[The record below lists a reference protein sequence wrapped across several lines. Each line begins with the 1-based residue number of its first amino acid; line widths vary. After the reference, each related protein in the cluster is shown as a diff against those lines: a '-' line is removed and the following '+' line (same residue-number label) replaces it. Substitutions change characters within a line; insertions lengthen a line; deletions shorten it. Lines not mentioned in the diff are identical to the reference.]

1 MNLAHATPAQIALHQ
16 AHKARM
22 ARMSGRPMP
31 APLPTPPA
39 PEPKAIPVERI
50 RVMVRRDYE
59 TPKRKSIPAE
69 LPLRIIAAVADEFG
83 ITVARMLAKGNNA
96 YYCLARYVAIG
107 LIMEMTR
114 TSYPAIGRRLGGRDH
129 TTIIN
134 GKKRIDEL
142 LQSEAFRNRFDQ
154 IKAELLR

>member
-1 MNLAHATPAQIALHQ
+1 MNLDHATPSQIALHQ

-22 ARMSGRPMP
+22 VRMSGRPMP
-31 APLPTPPA
+31 VPLPTPPK
-39 PEPKAIPVERI
+39 PEPAPVERI
-50 RVMVRRDYE
+50 RVMVRHDYE
-59 TPKRKSIPAE
+59 TPKRKAIPAE
-69 LPLRIIAAVADEFG
+69 LPIRIIAAVADEFG
-83 ITVARMLAKGNNA
+83 ITVDQMLAKGNFA
-96 YYCLARYVAIG
+96 YLSTARFVAIG

-154 IKAELLR
+154 IKAELVG